1 MKTVSRHTICSG
13 GMTGASAL
21 HWYWNRVLSGGSL
34 AEVTGYRRATPPVN
48 KYFILMG
55 IAGCACPVITL
66 KSRGSHTIMRV
77 VLSLDLSLCRKSPR
91 DISPLDKCRGD
102 LHCGV

>member
-48 KYFILMG
+48 KYLSQG
-55 IAGCACPVITL
+55 YPACQQVFY
-66 KSRGSHTIMRV
+66 SHGDSGMCVSGYHAEVT
-77 VLSLDLSLCRKSPR
+77 RKSHYNAR
-91 DISPLDKCRGD
+91 SAVARFVPLS
-102 LHCGV
+102 